1 MHRLVRLGAL
11 QEAAVTASGLVL
23 GVTGGPAE
31 LRVDVH
37 HGCSG
42 DGHVGDHDTGGEGL
56 GRGHEHVQPVVGV
69 LGPLR
74 PHIADHALHLGVA
87 PLGLDGRH
95 HGSALLGLHEAR
107 EGVEGQHLQGGRSLL
122 ADLLHRSAG
131 IDIAPTP
138 LVRVVPH
145 LLRGSCALLLADA
158 LTPRCDEHVVHLGGH
173 LRLRLRV
180 HRLQALRLEEELQLR
195 LAVLGLEELQE
206 LLLGHLQEQQVLQRG
221 CCIGQPQGL
230 GELEHGITLF
240 LPELATI
247 LISVLALLRC
257 HSAAFHD

>member
-56 GRGHEHVQPVVGV
+56 GRGHEVVEPVVGV
-69 LGPLR
+69 LGGLVASR
-74 PHIADHALHLGVA
+74 VEHALHLGVA

-158 LTPRCDEHVVHLGGH
+158 FTARVDEHLVHLLGSWA
-173 LRLRLRV
+173 LRSGIHELKL
-180 HRLQALRLEEELQLR
+180 LRLEEELQLR
-195 LAVLGLEELQE
+195 LAILEREELQKFF
-206 LLLGHLQEQQVLQRG
+206 LGHIQQQ
-221 CCIGQPQGL
+221 
-230 GELEHGITLF
+230 
-240 LPELATI
+240 
-247 LISVLALLRC
+247 
-257 HSAAFHD
+257 